1 MGLFSKLFK
10 KKDIEL
16 PEEVLKW
23 NKMCE
28 LFGDGELEEPFYS
41 LFYYDGEVQNGGH
54 LQFFCN
60 LEESEEPKLKDVLKN
75 LKKLLPEEM
84 YANLDKA
91 YKEYQKLNFN
101 PETSEEY
108 CEVAIEEPL
117 LDYDNFYYEHEE
129 EIQNI
134 LKEYSLKLEL

>member
-16 PEEVLKW
+16 TEDVLKW

-41 LFYYDGEVQNGGH
+41 LFYYDGEIQNGGH

-75 LKKLLPEEM
+75 LKKLLSEEM
-84 YANLDKA
+84 YANFSQLSINSSVST
-91 YKEYQKLNFN
+91 QFSPRNFFDHLTASV
-101 PETSEEY
+101 PVLS
-108 CEVAIEEPL
+108 I
-117 LDYDNFYYEHEE
+117 
-129 EIQNI
+129 I
-134 LKEYSLKLEL
+134 LSKSYFIICHLYII